1 MSTVKANFFLDSAG
15 GNTAQVNGV
24 TVALSSQAQAIA
36 GTDNTTQMTPLRNLQ
51 AGLGAP
57 HFMLEDQ
64 KASGTSG
71 QTIAS
76 ASVWTTRD
84 LNTEVLD
91 PEGIVSISSNSFT
104 PTVNCWVEWQSVGR
118 DAHMTRLYNVTDAT
132 TVSTST
138 TATAT
143 GVGQVTSGGGAVV
156 AGKSYRIEL
165 NTAVAG
171 QFQVAAAGRGV
182 PECYLRIRGW
192 RIA

>member
-1 MSTVKANFFLDSAG
+1 MSTVRANAFLDSAG
-15 GNTAQVNGV
+15 GNTATINGV
-24 TVALSSQAQAIA
+24 TPALSSQAQAIA

-64 KASGTSG
+64 KASGTNG
-71 QTIAS
+71 QTVAS

-84 LNTEVLD
+84 LNTEVFD
-91 PEGIVSISSNSFT
+91 PGSIVSIASNEFT
-104 PTVNCWVEWQSVGR
+104 TTVACWVEWQSVGR

-143 GVGQVTSGGGAVV
+143 GIGQVTSGGGAVV
-156 AGKSYRIEL
+156 AGKAYRIEL
-165 NTAVAG
+165 NTAGAG
-171 QFQVAAAGRGV
+171 QTHVAAAGRGV

-192 RIA
+192 RSA